1 MGQKRT
7 QNIIDEKIGQ
17 YLADFEQ
24 EVLTKIERR
33 FIARIN
39 ELDKREEQIL
49 SEFNSLKKWSKQIR
63 NYVKD
68 FEQMNGMAVIVSAAV
83 AGAVS
88 TVLVLAVVALILWFT
103 GVI

>member
-24 EVLTKIERR
+24 EVLAKIERR

-49 SEFNSLKKWSKQIR
+49 SEFNNLKKWSKQIR
-63 NYVKD
+63 DYVKD

-88 TVLVLAVVALILWFT
+88 AVLVLAVVALILWLT

>member
-49 SEFNSLKKWSKQIR
+49 SEFNNLKKWSKQIR
-63 NYVKD
+63 DYVKD

-88 TVLVLAVVALILWFT
+88 AVLVLAVVALILWLT